1 MATATADKIREKRL
15 RNAAKRQGYDITKSR
30 TRDPHALDY
39 GGYMIVDPYKNSV
52 EPGSGFSLSI
62 DDVEKWLTSGEAD
75 IRERA

>member
-30 TRDPHALDY
+30 TRDPRALDY
-39 GGYMIVDPYKNSV
+39 GGYMIMDPYENTV
-52 EPGSGFSLSI
+52 EAGSGFSMTLS
-62 DDVEKWLTSGEAD
+62 DVEKWLTSDEAD